1 MRTFDNASTNEHR
14 WEHGCMLLLKV
25 VSGECVTEV
34 VICLDWIV
42 VMDCDDGLVCV
53 CVYRSRV

>member
-1 MRTFDNASTNEHR
+1 
-14 WEHGCMLLLKV
+14 MLLLKV